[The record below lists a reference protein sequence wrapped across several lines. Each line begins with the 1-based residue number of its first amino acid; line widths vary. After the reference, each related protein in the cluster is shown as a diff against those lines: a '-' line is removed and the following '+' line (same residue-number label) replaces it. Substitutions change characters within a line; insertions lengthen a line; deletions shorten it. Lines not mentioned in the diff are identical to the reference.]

1 MPVISMKREFTER
14 ICWCSSV
21 ITTPSLSTSRTA
33 SMLVRYSGLSTA
45 MDVKGAVMIARLP
58 TTLSPAVE
66 GPTAR
71 TREQR
76 PAMLSSFGSLGA
88 PGCLARRAVS
98 HPTHLI
104 SLRPVSL
111 GPVSLRPVSL
121 RRAVLRDVLLLV
133 RVRFRLSSHRCRRVT
148 EHVEHD
154 LSRQLF
160 CQRCD

>member
-14 ICWCSSV
+14 ICWCSLV

-33 SMLVRYSGLSTA
+33 SMLVRYSGLSIA
-45 MDVKGAVMIARLP
+45 MDVEGAVMIARLP

-71 TREQR
+71 TQEQR

-88 PGCLARRAVS
+88 PGCLTRRAVS
-98 HPTHLI
+98 QPSHLV

-111 GPVSLRPVSL
+111 GPVSLR
-121 RRAVLRDVLLLV
+121 RAVLRDVLILV

-148 EHVEHD
+148 QHVEHD

-160 CQRCD
+160 